1 MPLTPMDIHNKEF
14 SRSFRGYDEDEVD
27 QFLDEVVQDFERLYK
42 ENLEL
47 KERIGLLK
55 EQLEYYKSMENTLK
69 ETLVTAQKTA
79 EEVTASAHKNAELI
93 IKEAEHKAQKI
104 IQDANEQVLK
114 IRMEYEE
121 TRKQVEI
128 FKTRFKTLLQEYL
141 KTIERETELPSV
153 EGQPDF

>member
-47 KERIGLLK
+47 KERMGILK
-55 EQLEYYKSMENTLK
+55 EQLEYYKSMEGTLK

-79 EEVTASAHKNAELI
+79 DEVMASAHKNAEII
-93 IKEAEHKAQKI
+93 IKEAEQKAQKI
-104 IQDANEQVLK
+104 IQDANEHVLK

-128 FKTRFKTLLQEYL
+128 FKARFKTLLQEYL
-141 KTIERETELPSV
+141 QAIERETESPTV
-153 EGQPDF
+153 EADQ

>member
-27 QFLDEVVQDFERLYK
+27 QFLDEVVQDFEKLYK
-42 ENLEL
+42 ESLEL
-47 KERIGLLK
+47 KERMGILK
-55 EQLEYYKSMENTLK
+55 EQLEYYKSMEGTLK

-79 EEVTASAHKNAELI
+79 DEVMASAHKKAEI
-93 IKEAEHKAQKI
+93 IIREAEQKAQKI

-128 FKTRFKTLLQEYL
+128 FKARFRTLLQEYL
-141 KTIERETELPSV
+141 QTIERETESPSV
-153 EGQPDF
+153 EADR

>member
-1 MPLTPMDIHNKEF
+1 MLVMPLTPMDIHNKEF
-14 SRSFRGYDEDEVD
+14 PRSFRGYDEDEVD

-55 EQLEYYKSMENTLK
+55 EQLEYYKSMETTLK

-79 EEVTASAHKNAELI
+79 DEVMASAHKNAELV
-93 IKEAEHKAQKI
+93 IKEAEQKAQKI
-104 IQDANEQVLK
+104 IQDANEQALK
-114 IRMEYEE
+114 IRMEYEDA
-121 TRKQVEI
+121 KNQVEI

-141 KTIERETELPSV
+141 QTIERETESPPV
-153 EGQPDF
+153 QVG

>member
-27 QFLDEVVQDFERLYK
+27 QFLDEVVQDFEKLYK

-55 EQLEYYKSMENTLK
+55 EQLEYYKSMESTLK

-93 IKEAEHKAQKI
+93 IREAEQKAQKI
-104 IQDANEQVLK
+104 IQDANEQVVK

-121 TRKQVEI
+121 TRKQMQV

-153 EGQPDF
+153 EDQAGA

>member
-27 QFLDEVVQDFERLYK
+27 QFLDEVVEDFEKLYK

-47 KERIGLLK
+47 KERIGVLK
-55 EQLEYYKSMENTLK
+55 EQLEYYKSMEGTLK
-69 ETLVTAQKTA
+69 ETLITAQKTA
-79 EEVTASAHKNAELI
+79 DEVIASAHKNAELI
-93 IKEAEHKAQKI
+93 VKEAEQRAQKI
-104 IQDANEQVLK
+104 VQDANEQVLK

-141 KTIERETELPSV
+141 QTIEREMELPSSV
-153 EGQPDF
+153 EAGQ